1 MTGCDSILDYMVRR
15 LVAGKLFADHKA
27 MNAVGSAL
35 GYDHQQI
42 YVRLNGQEVH
52 IAEKIAND
60 NLCGASEQRIR
71 REISTQTR
79 VMQRQEQRRQER
91 IYKGRSPGAGAGGY
105 NRDLSSIE
113 HRIDDARVKI
123 DILNGELVRRRGSDH
138 QRS

>member
-1 MTGCDSILDYMVRR
+1 MTGCDSTVDDMVKQ

-35 GYDHQQI
+35 GYDHQ
-42 YVRLNGQEVH
+42 
-52 IAEKIAND
+52 
-60 NLCGASEQRIR
+60 
-71 REISTQTR
+71 
-79 VMQRQEQRRQER
+79 RQER

-123 DILNGELVRRRGSDH
+123 DILNGELVRRLGSDR